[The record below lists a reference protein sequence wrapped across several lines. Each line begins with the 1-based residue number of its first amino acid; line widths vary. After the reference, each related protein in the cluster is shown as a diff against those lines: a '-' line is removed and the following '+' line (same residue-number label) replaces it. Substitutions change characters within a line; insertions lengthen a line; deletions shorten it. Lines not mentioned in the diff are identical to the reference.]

1 VSAAPLVI
9 DTSVALKWLKPQGEQ
24 HVEAATALLE
34 QHQAGSVVL
43 HAPTHLLL
51 EVMNALWSHRAT
63 AAQITRAVRLLRQ
76 LHIVFVE
83 PAPGLLGRAAELA
96 VAHRVTAYDALFAAL
111 AEDLGCELV
120 TDDRKL
126 AGSGACKVRR
136 LGA

>member
-1 VSAAPLVI
+1 MSAAPLVV
-9 DTSVALKWLKPQGEQ
+9 DTSVALKWLKPQGEE
-24 HVEAATALLE
+24 HVEAATAHLE
-34 QHQAGSVVL
+34 RHQAGGVVL

-63 AAQITRAVRLLRQ
+63 PAQIRRAVRLLRQ

-83 PAPGLLGRAAELA
+83 PDLELLGRAADLA
-96 VAHRVTAYDALFAAL
+96 VAHRITAYDALFAAL

-126 AGSGACKVRR
+126 ASSGACKVR
-136 LGA
+136 LLE

>member
-1 VSAAPLVI
+1 MSAAPLVV

-24 HVEAATALLE
+24 NAEAAAALLE
-34 QHQAGSVVL
+34 QHQAGSVAL

-51 EVMNALWSHRAT
+51 EVMSALWSHHAT

-83 PAPGLLGRAAELA
+83 PDLDLLGKAAELA
-96 VAHRVTAYDALFAAL
+96 VEYRVTAYDALFAAL

-126 AGSGACKVRR
+126 ANSGACKVRQ
-136 LGA
+136 LG